1 MRSIVKLSFFFVI
14 VLAFLG
20 CGNKDGYSPVS
31 SEVSQNEELANV
43 VFKIVGSEENSDLK
57 ASLNGGQAEVVF
69 SFKLLKPNS
78 PNDFDMVRKTA
89 PVVNGKAEFAFYGLP
104 ARVAIANL
112 EIKNGRL
119 GDYSTFKGAQTLKP
133 GDNNI
138 FLISGCGSNDVP
150 DSIAGA
156 LEELIA
162 GRKIPVTTTD
172 NLVLDMISAYD
183 KTLADAVPNS
193 VGLIKN
199 IAEVYLLNKSKGFN
213 VETTNVYQRH
223 LMQLLLSIT
232 TGAQNAYSKANQ
244 FNGWEWSDT
253 YQFWSYFQSSST
265 DVSFLQTFAFIDP
278 ELNSYKT
285 SGSSTSINGFKY
297 GSSIRVKSSA
307 GLIKTTETY
316 FLTNRADKSL
326 EVFGTYKG
334 YLNDV
339 QTIQIGTD
347 HLVVASAQP
356 YPISGS
362 IKIDLNA
369 LGVIVVNFNGTCV
382 AEAIHTDSSGQATVS
397 RLFLEKYSILNQ
409 SFVTELSLRPN
420 KAFPP
425 ELAAGL

>member
-20 CGNKDGYSPVS
+20 CGSKDGYSPIS

-43 VFKIVGSEENSDLK
+43 VFKIVGSGENSDLK
-57 ASLNGGQAEVVF
+57 ASLSGGQAEVVF

-78 PNDFDMVRKTA
+78 PNDFDMVIKTA
-89 PVVNGKAEFAFYGLP
+89 PVVNGKAEFVFYGLP
-104 ARVAIANL
+104 ARLAIANL
-112 EIKNGRL
+112 EIKNGKL
-119 GDYSTFKGAQTLKP
+119 GAYSAFKGAQTLKP
-133 GDNNI
+133 GDNNV
-138 FLISGCGSNDVP
+138 FLISGCGSNEVP

-172 NLVLDMISAYD
+172 NLILDMISAYD
-183 KTLADAVPNS
+183 KTLADADPNS

-199 IAEVYLLNKSKGFN
+199 IAEVYLFSKSKGFN
-213 VETTNVYQRH
+213 AEATNAYQRH

-232 TGAQNAYSKANQ
+232 TGAQNAYAKANQ
-244 FNGWEWSDT
+244 FNGWVWSDT
-253 YQFWSYFQSSST
+253 YQLWSYFQSSST
-265 DVSFLQTFAFIDP
+265 DISFLQTFAFIDP
-278 ELNSYKT
+278 EFNSYKT
-285 SGSSTSINGFKY
+285 SGGSTSINGFTY
-297 GSSIRVKSSA
+297 GSTIKVKSMS

-316 FLTNRADKSL
+316 FLTNRSDKNL
-326 EVFGTYKG
+326 DVFGTYKG

-356 YPISGS
+356 YPTSGS

-382 AEAIHTDSSGQATVS
+382 AEAIHTDSSGQTTAS

-409 SFVTELSLRPN
+409 SFVTELNLRPS
-420 KAFPP
+420 KVFPP